1 MSRQSISLFLALML
15 MVACAR
21 PVNVPRQY
29 KPYYEERGFL
39 RANPDERV
47 KRQRLPF
54 NIGEEILPSYIHNNL
69 YYFEEEDTIGVDETF
84 GIFEF
89 KIRPDGTVKEVEL
102 MEGNIPEKAQENLIA
117 QFQNMRFAPSKR
129 TSKWY
134 LPFYIEVPRGEEIR
148 SNGLVFEG
156 KEGYLVWVCYN
167 PRDVGVKRGFQER

>member
-1 MSRQSISLFLALML
+1 ML
-15 MVACAR
+15 MMACAR
-21 PVNVPRQY
+21 LVNVPRQY

-69 YYFEEEDTIGVDETF
+69 NYFEEEDTIGVDETF

-89 KIRPDGTVKEVEL
+89 KIRPDGTVKEVAL
-102 MEGNIPEKAQENLIA
+102 MEGNIPAGAQENLMA
-117 QFQNMRFAPSKR
+117 QFRKMRFEPSKR
-129 TSKWY
+129 TTKWY
-134 LPFYIEVPRGEEIR
+134 LPFYIEVPRGREIR

-156 KEGYLVWVCYN
+156 KEAYLVWVCYN
-167 PRDVGVKRGFQER
+167 PRDVGTKYGFKARK